1 MSDTERL
8 LPCPFCGDAEDLQ
21 ILNQGDVVGWDCHYN
36 CDIEKK
42 KSFAQLRHTWFVN
55 CPACSACGPE
65 FYTGGEFGLKTDDE
79 CKQAATEAWNKRGGV
94 CIPVKRR
101 GEQ

>member
-55 CPACSACGPE
+55 CPACGACGPE